1 LGSDFDFT
9 TLKLIDIDSNKT
21 NVSTIEMIY
30 QPPES
35 ILRESQRLKLRN
47 NFEKNYEN
55 SNG

>member
-1 LGSDFDFT
+1 MGSDFDFT